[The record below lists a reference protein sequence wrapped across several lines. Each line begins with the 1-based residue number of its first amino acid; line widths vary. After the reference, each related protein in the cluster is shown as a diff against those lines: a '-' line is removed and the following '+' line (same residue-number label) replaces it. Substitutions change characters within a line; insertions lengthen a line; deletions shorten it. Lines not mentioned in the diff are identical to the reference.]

1 MEEELYEKIWGRKKE
16 NQVNYHKKGTR
27 AYEASKLIR
36 KGDNILD
43 VGCGDGA
50 LFHLI
55 KEKCKDYYG
64 TDISKT
70 ALSLLKE
77 KKVHTNIVNLN
88 KEKLPFKDNL
98 FDYTVCLDVIEHVF
112 DPVKLI
118 DELFRV
124 TKPTGYVILST
135 PNIRY
140 YRHIS
145 KLISGKFPLTSGDQ
159 EHYDGGHIHYFTY
172 KDIIDLCTD
181 KSSKIKKYGINTK
194 YMIEFLSGGILVKAK
209 KNDK

>member
-1 MEEELYEKIWGRKKE
+1 MEEELYEKIWERKKE

-36 KGDNILD
+36 KCDNILD

-50 LFHLI
+50 LFHLV
-55 KEKCKDYYG
+55 KDKCKAYYG

-70 ALSLLKE
+70 ALNLIKD
-77 KKVHTNIVNLN
+77 KKVHTKIVNLN
-88 KEKLPFKDNL
+88 TEKLPFNDNM

-112 DPVKLI
+112 DPLNLVN
-118 DELFRV
+118 ELFRV
-124 TKPTGYVILST
+124 TKPKGYVIIST

-140 YRHIS
+140 YKHIL
-145 KLISGKFPLTSGDQ
+145 KLISGRFPNTSGDL

-172 KDIIDLCTD
+172 QDVVDLCID
-181 KSSKIKKYGINTK
+181 QSSKVKKYGINTR
-194 YMIEFLSGGILVKAK
+194 YMIEFLSGGVLVKAR